1 MDSVRSPH
9 ENVSLDAC
17 WFELFRSF
25 GFKVR
30 FHGYD
35 FSLPISYYQFR
46 KLDTLRSISQRRFQ
60 SENGTFPSGI
70 ALEKLEVRNCN

>member
-1 MDSVRSPH
+1 MCHLMLVGL
-9 ENVSLDAC
+9 N
-17 WFELFRSF
+17 FF
-25 GFKVR
+25 GHLGLKFDFTVTISYYR
-30 FHGYD
+30 FLITD
-35 FSLPISYYQFR
+35 FLLPISYYQFR

>member
-1 MDSVRSPH
+1 MCHLMLVGL
-9 ENVSLDAC
+9 N
-17 WFELFRSF
+17 FF
-25 GFKVR
+25 GHLGLKF
-30 FHGYD
+30 D
-35 FSLPISYYQFR
+35 FTVTISYYRFR